1 VISYETLKADEI
13 HAALERFYRAYYLRP
28 KPILRI
34 MNDMIRDWETMKRR
48 LREGREFFAFMTKRT
63 SQRAAT

>member
-1 VISYETLKADEI
+1 LKADEI

-48 LREGREFFAFMTKRT
+48 LREGREFFAFMTKRS
-63 SQRAAT
+63 SQRAAV